1 MLLTVRIFQLSQ
13 EERSFFRQAGAPSRQ
28 VGDLCSASDPF
39 KKGARTAAAP
49 SVELAPGAPH
59 ARHLMYPIL
68 LLISRKL
75 LCLPDT
81 FQCRHIKFPQNQITF
96 SKKHV
101 EVFIKFSIAG
111 HPPLPLK
118 V

>member
-1 MLLTVRIFQLSQ
+1 MKDPSSAKLAPPLA
-13 EERSFFRQAGAPSRQ
+13 RSGT
-28 VGDLCSASDPF
+28 SARRAIPL

-68 LLISRKL
+68 LIISRKL